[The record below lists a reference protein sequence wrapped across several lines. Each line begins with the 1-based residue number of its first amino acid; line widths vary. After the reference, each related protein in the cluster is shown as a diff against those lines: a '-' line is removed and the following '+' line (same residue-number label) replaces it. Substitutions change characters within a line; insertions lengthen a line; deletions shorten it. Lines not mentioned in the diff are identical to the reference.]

1 LTKGQYSPTSAR
13 GFVSK
18 SSPYGTVEE
27 PFRPAELCFGARGT
41 FFARAIDVDMKN
53 QVDVMVEA
61 ARHKGTS
68 VIEVLQNC
76 VIFNDGIHN
85 KISDR
90 TWKADNTIVLKQ
102 GEKMIFGKD
111 NEKGLVLDG
120 WNLKAVTIGEDGY
133 TLDDILIHDATTKD
147 STLQLKLAL
156 MDTADGLPV
165 ALGVIR
171 NVDAPTYEREYEK
184 QIEEVQQKTP
194 RKSFTE
200 FLLSSSNIW
209 EVK

>member
-1 LTKGQYSPTSAR
+1 L
-13 GFVSK
+13 
-18 SSPYGTVEE
+18 
-27 PFRPAELCFGARGT
+27 GARVP

-53 QVDVMVEA
+53 QVEVMVEA
-61 ARHKGTS
+61 ARHKGTA

-90 TWKADNTIVLKQ
+90 TWKADNTVVLRH
-102 GEKMIFGKD
+102 GEKMVFGKD

-120 WNLKAVTIGEDGY
+120 WSLKAVTIGEEGY
-133 TLDDILIHDATTKD
+133 TLDDVLVHDATSKD
-147 STLQLKLAL
+147 NTLQLKLAL
-156 MDTADGLPV
+156 MDTTDGLPV

-171 NVDAPTYEREYEK
+171 NVDAPSYESDYQQ
-184 QIEEVQQKTP
+184 QIEKVQLKSP
-194 RKSFTE
+194 KKSFTE
-200 FLLSSSNIW
+200 FLLSSPNVW